1 MPTNAPV
8 KSPEGNEKDGE
19 ENDSDLSQKALVKFE
34 VIEHASAE
42 SDDNS
47 GNESSTLSREVTK
60 EIRKRRNTIVN
71 SFRLAELVP
80 TTNTPHSQYR
90 RKSIVILTTETVIDT
105 KAEQQ

>member
-1 MPTNAPV
+1 MPSNTPV
-8 KSPEGNEKDGE
+8 KPLEGNEEDNE
-19 ENDSDLSQKALVKFE
+19 QNLRDSELPRVNF
-34 VIEHASAE
+34 IEHLSE
-42 SDDNS
+42 SDDNGS
-47 GNESSTLSREVTK
+47 EEPTALSREATK

-90 RKSIVILTTETVIDT
+90 RKSIVVLTTETVIDA